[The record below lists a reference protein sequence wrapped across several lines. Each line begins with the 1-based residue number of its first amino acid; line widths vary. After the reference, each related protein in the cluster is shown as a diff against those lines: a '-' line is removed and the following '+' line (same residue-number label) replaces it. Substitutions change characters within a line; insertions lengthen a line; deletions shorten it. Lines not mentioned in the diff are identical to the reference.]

1 MKKIA
6 KLKPT
11 TEKVNDE
18 NNVEKIGVEENVIKE
33 EKKIRVAN
41 PKKDTGIV
49 LTRDEIM
56 DLAEKCYMFCEK
68 GSGVEL
74 YPYQREFGLRII
86 QSLLLED
93 NAEITALF
101 SRQSGKT
108 ETVSTVVPGLCVILP
123 ILANLPAFSVD
134 RRVAKFKHGFWVG
147 IFAPNYELAGI
158 MHTRM
163 SKRITSTEME
173 EILKDPEINI
183 NLDHGRKVLRLPN
196 GSYVDSNSAGPQ
208 TSIEGK
214 TYHLIICEETQDI
227 SDYKIRKSIH
237 PMAAATGG
245 TIIKIGTPAP
255 RKCEFYEACERNR
268 KKQLGQSASELKV
281 HFEYDYTVASQYN
294 PRYASYIEMEI
305 ERLGYDSDDFR
316 MSYRLHWILERGTFI
331 SPEQLKECGIKKR
344 DKLVSTG
351 KKGEKLEFH
360 RYDYT
365 ISSDHMSENMVAGID
380 IGRSSDSTIITVGKV
395 WWENPIYRSG
405 EERYYCHVM
414 DWLELQGDDH
424 EKQYPQIIEF
434 LSRYNIGTIMI
445 DATGRG
451 DPIYDRLYADYNDK
465 DISVFPFIFTAKSKH
480 EGYTIL
486 YQELIEGRLTFPHG
500 EHCAK
505 LTKWR
510 RFINQFN
517 DLEKN
522 WKGKYMAIEAPTTK
536 NHRVIDKPH
545 DDYPDSLMLMCWLV
559 HRKNYGIETS
569 DKSIFALGDNT
580 YDRMRNNRGGITR
593 RNSSKGRDRW
603 DF

>member
-1 MKKIA
+1 MSDK
-6 KLKPT
+6 T
-11 TEKVNDE
+11 TKE
-18 NNVEKIGVEENVIKE
+18 IVEENKP
-33 EKKIRVAN
+33 IRTTSQNKVKVNN
-41 PKKDTGIV
+41 PKKDTGII
-49 LTRDEIM
+49 LTKQEIM
-56 DLAEKCYMFCEK
+56 DLAEKCYLFCEK

-74 YPYQREFGLRII
+74 YPYQKEFGLRII

-108 ETVSTVVPGLCVILP
+108 ETVSTIVPGLCVILP
-123 ILANLPAFSVD
+123 ILANIPDIGVD
-134 RRVAKFKHGFWVG
+134 RRIGKFKHGFWVG

-163 SKRITSTEME
+163 SKRITSQEME

-268 KKQLGQSASELKV
+268 KKQLNQSNSELKC
-281 HFEYDYTVASQYN
+281 HFEFDYTVASNYN

-305 ERLGYDSDDFR
+305 ERLGFDSDDFR

-331 SPEQLKECGIKKR
+331 SPEQLAECGIKKR
-344 DKLVSTG
+344 DKLTSHGV
-351 KKGEKLEFH
+351 KGEKLEFH
-360 RYDYT
+360 RYDYIVSGDKLT
-365 ISSDHMSENMVAGID
+365 DNLVAGID
-380 IGRSSDSTIITVGKV
+380 IGRSSDSTIVTVGKV
-395 WWENPIYRSG
+395 WWENPVYRSG
-405 EERYYCHVM
+405 EDRYYCHVM

-424 EKQYPQIIEF
+424 EKQYPQIVEF
-434 LSRYNIGTIMI
+434 LSRFNIGSIVI

-451 DPIYDRLYADYNDK
+451 DPIYDRLNADYTEK
-465 DISVFPFIFTAKSKH
+465 DIAVYPFIFTNKSKH

-486 YQELIEGRLTFPHG
+486 YQELVEGRLTYPSG
-500 EHCAK
+500 EHCPK

-545 DDYPDSLMLMCWLV
+545 DDYPDSLMLLCWLV
-559 HRKNYGIETS
+559 HRKNYSVETS
-569 DKSIFALGDNT
+569 DRSIFALGDDT
-580 YDRMRNNRGGITR
+580 YSRMRNNRGGITR
-593 RNSSKGRDRW
+593 RNTSKGRDRW
-603 DF
+603 GIE

>member
-6 KLKPT
+6 KLKST

-434 LSRYNIGTIMI
+434 LSRYNIGSIMI